1 MERKKT
7 NACPFPQANDMEKVI
22 RLVKIP
28 DEKDLQSISKLS
40 SYLGVSDRQVYY
52 YLSAC
57 LFLDILTP
65 EHNFTPFGLSLRKKG
80 FDEFNATLA
89 KSIIAKPVFGEV
101 FFARFIHGD
110 TMSIEDISE
119 LISMDFKIESEGL
132 SERRASTVRNWINWI
147 YSLQNIMSVTH
158 DTNNKGQ

>member
-65 EHNFTPFGLSLRKKG
+65 EHNFTPFGL
-80 FDEFNATLA
+80 
-89 KSIIAKPVFGEV
+89 
-101 FFARFIHGD
+101 
-110 TMSIEDISE
+110 
-119 LISMDFKIESEGL
+119 
-132 SERRASTVRNWINWI
+132 
-147 YSLQNIMSVTH
+147 
-158 DTNNKGQ
+158 